1 LKPDQIRNRR
11 RRIEQ
16 VTMMKML
23 VASILLIAICGSL
36 GCNTMEGA
44 GKDIQ
49 SGGAAVSGAARDV
62 KNDM

>member
-1 LKPDQIRNRR
+1 
-11 RRIEQ
+11 
-16 VTMMKML
+16 MMKML